1 MPLIASVY
9 WNRVSGA
16 CSAETGGAY
25 LQADPTVQ
33 YAAGKPGEWWWKPPS
48 VEAYAEIQ
56 SPYNTYLNPGLPP
69 GPICNPG
76 LGSIRAVLEPE
87 DTEYLYFLATR
98 DGAHVFAR
106 TYEEHLQND
115 ARYGGQ

>member
-1 MPLIASVY
+1 MP
-9 WNRVSGA
+9 
-16 CSAETGGAY
+16 

-33 YAAGKPGEWWWKPPS
+33 FALGCHPETGDCWQELFRDDLNA
-48 VEAYAEIQ
+48 VQ
-56 SPYNTYLNPGLPP
+56 SSYNTYLNPGLPP

-76 LGSIRAVLEPE
+76 LGSIRAVLEPA

-98 DGAHVFAR
+98 DGAHVFAK